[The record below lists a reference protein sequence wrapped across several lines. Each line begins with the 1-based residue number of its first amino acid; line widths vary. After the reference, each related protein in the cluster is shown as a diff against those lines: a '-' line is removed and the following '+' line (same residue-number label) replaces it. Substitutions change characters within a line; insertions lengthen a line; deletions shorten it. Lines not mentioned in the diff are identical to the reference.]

1 MTEMLW
7 VLPPGEKG
15 QATALNLGID
25 WQPRNNRHTRL
36 SKKGRT
42 WGDSN
47 SRPLP
52 PKNRLIGF
60 SVFT

>member
-25 WQPRNNRHTRL
+25 WQTRNNRHTIFL
-36 SKKGRT
+36 DKE
-42 WGDSN
+42 N
-47 SRPLP
+47 PLISLHVLFFWD
-52 PKNRLIGF
+52 R
-60 SVFT
+60 